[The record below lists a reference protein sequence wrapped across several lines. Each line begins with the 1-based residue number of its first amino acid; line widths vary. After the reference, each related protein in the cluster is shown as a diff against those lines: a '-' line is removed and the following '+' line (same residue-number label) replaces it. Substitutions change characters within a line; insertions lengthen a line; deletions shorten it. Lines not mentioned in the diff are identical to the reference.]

1 MLPSLCFEYITWK
14 LINHW
19 FLEIG
24 TLMWTARLFCV
35 SFLSFFFFYEAISCT
50 AKKLT
55 QEAHERTAKFSV
67 HKYKLNIRKPLEF
80 TELQLATFLMES
92 PIVFRVLIRDLE
104 SYGKVGFML
113 LSQFADTTVF
123 ISHWHKMLLC

>member
-1 MLPSLCFEYITWK
+1 MYPSYL
-14 LINHW
+14 
-19 FLEIG
+19 
-24 TLMWTARLFCV
+24 
-35 SFLSFFFFYEAISCT
+35 FFYEAISCT

-67 HKYKLNIRKPLEF
+67 HKYKLNIRKPLDF